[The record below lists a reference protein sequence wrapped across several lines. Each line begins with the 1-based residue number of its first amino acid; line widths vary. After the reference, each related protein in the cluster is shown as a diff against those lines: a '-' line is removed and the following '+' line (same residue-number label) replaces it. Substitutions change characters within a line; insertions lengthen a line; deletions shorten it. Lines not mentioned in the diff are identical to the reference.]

1 MRIYFL
7 SLGCDKNTVDSQVMM
22 GLINAE
28 GYTVTDDEESADII
42 VVNTCG
48 FIADATQEGIEE
60 IIRLSEYKETGSCK
74 GLIVTGCMVQRYKE
88 DIFKELPM
96 VDAILGTGDLGG
108 IINVIKEVAKG
119 EKVANLTEATDF
131 NSDIV
136 LKRMVT
142 MPMYYGYLKIAE
154 GCDNRCTY
162 CTIPSIRG
170 PYRSRTLESLTEE
183 ATMLASQGIKELILV
198 AQDTSL
204 YGTDLYGESKTHD
217 LLRKLSEIEG
227 IEWIRILYCYP
238 EHVSD
243 KLIEEMARN
252 PKVCKYIDMPIQHA
266 NDEILK
272 RMGRTKTTNAGLK
285 EIIRKLRSAMPEI
298 SIRTT
303 LITGFPGETPEH
315 FKNLTDFVEEMKF
328 SNLGVF
334 AYSREEDTPAYSM
347 SGQVPKKEKDRRKN
361 KIMSLQKKISAGLR
375 KQQVGK
381 TLEVMVD
388 GRLED
393 GVYCGR
399 SYADCYEIDGSVY
412 FESDRDLISGEF
424 VDVLITDSK
433 EYDLMGEEVL

>member
-28 GYTVTDDEESADII
+28 GYTVTDDEESADIMVI
-42 VVNTCG
+42 NTCG
-48 FIADATQEGIEE
+48 FIADATREGIEE

-88 DIFKELPM
+88 EIFKELPQ

-119 EKVANLTEATDF
+119 EKVTNISESTEF
-131 NSDIV
+131 NSQIAMQ
-136 LKRMVT
+136 RMVT

-170 PYRSRTLESLTEE
+170 PYRSRTLESLVEE
-183 ATMLASQGIKELILV
+183 ATMLANQGIKELILV

-204 YGTDLYGESKTHD
+204 YGIDLYGESKTHE

-227 IEWIRILYCYP
+227 IEWLRILYCYP
-238 EHVSD
+238 EHISD
-243 KLIEEMARN
+243 KLIEEMANN

-266 NDEILK
+266 DDEILK
-272 RMGRTKTTNAGLK
+272 RMGRTKTTNKGLK
-285 EIIRKLRSAMPEI
+285 DIIRKLREAMPEI

-315 FKNLTDFVEEMKF
+315 FKTLTDFVEEMQF

-334 AYSREEDTPAYSM
+334 AYSREEGTPAYSM
-347 SGQVPKKEKDRRKN
+347 SGQVLKREKERRKN
-361 KIMSLQKKISAGLR
+361 KIMSLQKKISSKLR

-393 GVYCGR
+393 GLYCGR

-433 EYDLMGEEVL
+433 EYDLMGEEVE